1 MIMQKIGLFY
11 SFNTK
16 NTSKAA
22 KIITEAFGSENIE
35 ANNVEDIAD
44 EQFNAYTNYIIGV
57 PTWFDG
63 ELPNYWDEFV
73 PAMEEMDFTG
83 KKFAL
88 YGAGNQKEYPEN
100 FVDAIGIMADLLEAL
115 GGTIVG
121 YVPNDGYNF
130 EHSKALR
137 DNVFIGLPLDFEIQP
152 KLVKPRIEK
161 WVEQLKTEFK

>member
-1 MIMQKIGLFY
+1 MQKIGLFY

-16 NTSKAA
+16 NTVKAA
-22 KIITEAFGSENIE
+22 KLITEAFGIKNIE
-35 ANNVEDIAD
+35 ANNVEETTE
-44 EQFNAYTNYIIGV
+44 EQFDAYNHYIIGV

-100 FVDAIGIMADLLEAL
+100 FVDAIGIMADLLESL
-115 GGTIVG
+115 GGQIIGFVDNEG
-121 YVPNDGYNF
+121 YTF

-137 DNVFIGLPLDFEIQP
+137 GNQFIGLPLDFEIQP

-161 WVEQLKTEFK
+161 WVEQLKKEFK

>member
-1 MIMQKIGLFY
+1 MQKIGLFY

-22 KIITEAFGSENIE
+22 KLITEAFGIENIE
-35 ANNVEDIAD
+35 ANNVEETTE
-44 EQFNAYTNYIIGV
+44 EQFDAYNHYIIGV

-73 PAMEEMDFTG
+73 PAMEEMDFKG

-100 FVDAIGIMADLLEAL
+100 FVDAIGIMANLLESL
-115 GGTIVG
+115 GGQIIGSVANEG
-121 YVPNDGYNF
+121 YTF

-137 DNVFIGLPLDFEIQP
+137 GNKFIGLPLDFEIQP
-152 KLVKPRIEK
+152 KLVKPRIEA
-161 WVEQLKTEFK
+161 WVEQLKKEFK

>member
-1 MIMQKIGLFY
+1 MQKIGLFY

-22 KIITEAFGSENIE
+22 GLIQEAFGDKNIE
-35 ANNVEDIAD
+35 ALNVEEISDD
-44 EQFNAYTNYIIGV
+44 QFDAFNKYIIGV

-100 FVDAIGIMADLLEAL
+100 FVDAIGIMADLLESL
-115 GGTIVG
+115 GGQIIGFVD
-121 YVPNDGYNF
+121 NEGYNF

-137 DNVFIGLPLDFEIQP
+137 GNQFTGLPLDFEIQP

-161 WVEQLKTEFK
+161 WVEQLKKEFK

>member
-1 MIMQKIGLFY
+1 MKKIGLFY

-22 KIITEAFGSENIE
+22 KLIVEALGEKNIE
-35 ANNVEDIAD
+35 ANNVEETTED
-44 EQFNAYTNYIIGV
+44 QFDTYSNYIIGV

-73 PAMEEMDFTG
+73 PAMEDMDFTG
-83 KKFAL
+83 KQFAL

-100 FVDAIGIMADLLEAL
+100 FVDAIGIMADLLESL
-115 GGTIVG
+115 GGKVVG
-121 YVPNDGYNF
+121 RVANEGYKF

-137 DNVFIGLPLDFEIQP
+137 GNEFIGLPLDFEIQP
-152 KLVKPRIEK
+152 KLIKPRIEA
-161 WVEQLKTEFK
+161 WIEQLKSEFK

>member
-1 MIMQKIGLFY
+1 MKKTGLFY

-22 KIITEAFGSENIE
+22 KLIIEALGEKNIE
-35 ANNVEDIAD
+35 AINVEETTE
-44 EQFNAYTNYIIGV
+44 EQFDAYSNYIIGV

-73 PAMEEMDFTG
+73 PAMEDMDFSG
-83 KKFAL
+83 KQFAL

-100 FVDAIGIMADLLEAL
+100 FVDAIGIMADLLESL
-115 GGTIVG
+115 GGKIVG
-121 YVPNDGYNF
+121 KVANEGYKF

-137 DNVFIGLPLDFEIQP
+137 GDEFIGLPLDFETQP
-152 KLVKPRIEK
+152 KLIKPRIEA
-161 WVEQLKTEFK
+161 WIEQLKSEFK